1 MRCLWLLVGVMVVV
15 CGIVSATPTTLPAT
29 AIGNNNVTMN
39 GNGVSGGGTGWFQFG
54 MKSGYVYAHTKN
66 VTANGSGTITYTM
79 RGTPLFGCTTYYYKA
94 CDATGCGNEA
104 SFVILQVTP
113 LPTVTFGSFIENVT
127 ENQFDVSN
135 LIWNSV
141 QMYVPPDTGSAGV
154 TIFVSLFLSMIFVGI
169 WLRTRGTIVATALG
183 VICIGLFISSATA
196 LQWGMAP
203 EFVAAAQALLYVSF
217 AGIIVSF
224 TFK

>member
-1 MRCLWLLVGVMVVV
+1 MRYLWLLVGVMVAV
-15 CGIVSATPTTLPAT
+15 CGIVSATPITDAAT

-39 GNGVSGGGTGWFQFG
+39 GHGVAAGTTGWFQFG
-54 MKSGYVYAHTKN
+54 MKQGYTYAHTKN
-66 VTANGSGTITYTM
+66 ITASGTGGIVYTM
-79 RGTPLFGCTTYYYKA
+79 RGTPLFGCTTYYYRA
-94 CDATGCGNEA
+94 CDVTGCGSDV

-113 LPTVTFGSFIENVT
+113 LPAVTFGSFIENVT

-135 LIWNSV
+135 LIWNSI

-183 VICIGLFISSATA
+183 VICIGLFIGVATG